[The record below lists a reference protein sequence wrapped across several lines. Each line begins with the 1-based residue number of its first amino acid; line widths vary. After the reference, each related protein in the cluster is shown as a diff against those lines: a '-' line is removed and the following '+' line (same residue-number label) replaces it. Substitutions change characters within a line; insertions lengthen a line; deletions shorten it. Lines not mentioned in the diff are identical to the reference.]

1 MAPERTDVIEVEIP
15 PHRLP
20 GFLRL
25 PESPRGV
32 IVFAHGSGSSRQSPR
47 NTYVAEALRRRG
59 FATLLFDL
67 LSGWEA
73 ENRANVFDIR
83 LLADRLG
90 DACSWVATAPGTRG
104 LAIGLFGASTG
115 AAAALVAAA
124 ELGDRVF
131 AVVSRGGRPDLAAA
145 VLEGVGTPTLLVVG
159 GDDED
164 VLRLNRAALAKIAG
178 PKRLEIIP
186 GATHLFSEPG
196 ALDAVIEAAAD
207 WFESHCGRNGRTES
221 GG

>member
-1 MAPERTDVIEVEIP
+1 MAAERTDVIEVEIP

-20 GFLRL
+20 GLLRL
-25 PESPRGV
+25 PASPRGV

-67 LSGWEA
+67 LSEREA

-83 LLADRLG
+83 LLADRLVG
-90 DACSWVATAPGTRG
+90 ACGWVATTPDTRR

-115 AAAALVAAA
+115 AAAALEAAA

-145 VLEGVGTPTLLVVG
+145 VLEEVSTPTLLVVG

-164 VLRLNRAALAKIAG
+164 VLRLNQAALAKIAG

-207 WFESHCGRNGRTES
+207 WFESHCGRDGKDK
-221 GG
+221 